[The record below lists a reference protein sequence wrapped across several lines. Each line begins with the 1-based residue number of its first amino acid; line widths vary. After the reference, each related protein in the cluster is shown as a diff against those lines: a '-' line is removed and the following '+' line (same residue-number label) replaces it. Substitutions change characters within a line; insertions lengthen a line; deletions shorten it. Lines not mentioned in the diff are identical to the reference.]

1 MVHMTRKTRRSTTL
15 ITVTKQFKFISGKS
29 KSIHVLCYHTVKIWK
44 AKSVINPNI
53 WCYNRGAYFSGI
65 KKWCILLP
73 RVVGEGGEEFIEV
86 DKWTETLATSADAF
100 GARHTI
106 SSRTLKTSPKS
117 VCRESYSNP
126 CFGVK
131 YFTVYTCLISS
142 SARWRASSCS
152 SRISSKYFFWSS
164 NCWWLASSSFFRS
177 TSSALRTSEALC
189 CWERRNSSSRL

>member
-1 MVHMTRKTRRSTTL
+1 MFLIIPIPRGLFFWNREMVYLTPPGSRGRGRGIYRSWQNELKPSPPPQTL
-15 ITVTKQFKFISGKS
+15 LGLVTQSPP
-29 KSIHVLCYHTVKIWK
+29 
-44 AKSVINPNI
+44 A
-53 WCYNRGAYFSGI
+53 RG
-65 KKWCILLP
+65 
-73 RVVGEGGEEFIEV
+73 
-86 DKWTETLATSADAF
+86 
-100 GARHTI
+100 
-106 SSRTLKTSPKS
+106 SPKS

-189 CWERRNSSSRL
+189 CWERRNSSSRLLKKSNSLQKHIS